1 MLGLLLLT
9 VALFLYFN
17 PKKRWI
23 SYFLYTSFMVGYGGG
38 FGLWTDS
45 VLGIKNADMAVVY
58 TFIVSVYMVHKGQ
71 YRITRFSFIRS
82 YVWLMLFLICS
93 VAFSLFYYKFGAYYV
108 LQGSRGYLLFL
119 SLPILSNISSGDFQK
134 LMRAYMWVTTITS
147 VLYILQIILGRP
159 IMPYGDGTSNSY
171 LLDESTGL
179 VRLYNSPVYNTFFLC
194 LTFVYPGY
202 FGRRVNVF
210 RVVYFMA
217 LMSTLGRTGI
227 FTSILTVG
235 LAMFFTGKV
244 GKMFKMSLVLG
255 ILFIPFIDM
264 LSNRFE
270 KGGTETD
277 IQTLLRGGASTYE
290 SGDGGTMTYRM
301 AWVLERCVY
310 LSERPIGEQI
320 FGLGLI
326 TDSYPDVL
334 KLYRFKLGLYNEQT
348 GDVNQ
353 MNTPDIAYGNLV
365 SNWGY
370 GGSVIYLFFVF
381 SLIRFFYKNRKSN
394 PFVTVAAA
402 SLAILPLVA
411 FAGNNMSQPSSF
423 VIYFVILSTMKKWQ
437 CLPNRT
443 LSEVKS

>member
-179 VRLYNSPVYNTFFLC
+179 VRLYNSPVYNTFF
-194 LTFVYPGY
+194 FV
-202 FGRRVNVF
+202 
-210 RVVYFMA
+210 
-217 LMSTLGRTGI
+217 
-227 FTSILTVG
+227 
-235 LAMFFTGKV
+235 
-244 GKMFKMSLVLG
+244 
-255 ILFIPFIDM
+255 
-264 LSNRFE
+264 
-270 KGGTETD
+270 
-277 IQTLLRGGASTYE
+277 
-290 SGDGGTMTYRM
+290 
-301 AWVLERCVY
+301 
-310 LSERPIGEQI
+310 
-320 FGLGLI
+320 
-326 TDSYPDVL
+326 
-334 KLYRFKLGLYNEQT
+334 
-348 GDVNQ
+348 
-353 MNTPDIAYGNLV
+353 
-365 SNWGY
+365 
-370 GGSVIYLFFVF
+370 
-381 SLIRFFYKNRKSN
+381 
-394 PFVTVAAA
+394 
-402 SLAILPLVA
+402 
-411 FAGNNMSQPSSF
+411 
-423 VIYFVILSTMKKWQ
+423 
-437 CLPNRT
+437 
-443 LSEVKS
+443 

>member
-1 MLGLLLLT
+1 M
-9 VALFLYFN
+9 
-17 PKKRWI
+17 
-23 SYFLYTSFMVGYGGG
+23 
-38 FGLWTDS
+38 
-45 VLGIKNADMAVVY
+45 
-58 TFIVSVYMVHKGQ
+58 
-71 YRITRFSFIRS
+71 
-82 YVWLMLFLICS
+82 
-93 VAFSLFYYKFGAYYV
+93 
-108 LQGSRGYLLFL
+108 
-119 SLPILSNISSGDFQK
+119 
-134 LMRAYMWVTTITS
+134 
-147 VLYILQIILGRP
+147 
-159 IMPYGDGTSNSY
+159 
-171 LLDESTGL
+171 
-179 VRLYNSPVYNTFFLC
+179 
-194 LTFVYPGY
+194 TFVYPGY

-381 SLIRFFYKNRKSN
+381 SLIRFFYKIEK
-394 PFVTVAAA
+394 
-402 SLAILPLVA
+402 AILL
-411 FAGNNMSQPSSF
+411 
-423 VIYFVILSTMKKWQ
+423 
-437 CLPNRT
+437 
-443 LSEVKS
+443 